1 MNSSASSPKRGGK
14 SSYKFKEVK
23 PFDLFYQLTYMSA
36 LASAGI
42 TSRKTFEI
50 AAQSSSSVASYFAAV
65 NTLVEEM
72 RFDYPQACR
81 AIGEKAKSDDVRTF
95 LLRLSDALR
104 SGEPMAEFLA
114 REAEVQAET
123 YKNMYERDLEALK
136 NWTDAFSSIIVSVA
150 LIVIIQLVSA
160 MIYSMESGMIAGL
173 VTVAVVM
180 GFFGAWI
187 ISRAAPHEVM
197 TVTTGAGSPEQR
209 RTRQLA
215 AILIPAAAL
224 AGLGLALAGVH
235 RGWSLLI
242 VAALLLPVG
251 IVSLISDQRVTK
263 KDVEFSTLLRSLGG
277 MATSAGS
284 TLKQALTKIDLTSFP
299 TLQPDLSRLINRL
312 HARVDPDLCWQRFGQ
327 ETGSQL
333 IHEST
338 DIFYSAVQLGGHPER
353 VGYLVSLFVATTSQ
367 LRAKRSIVAGT
378 FSGLSLVMQVV
389 IAGLMVFVL
398 EIINNFVRLMQ
409 TILTPDDVA
418 LATENITLPMSSL
431 SPEQL
436 TFLTVLTVAM
446 IILMAVISTVAILA
460 SDGGFKYKSA
470 FYLSLELLISGIVFL
485 VVPPVVASIVRSTQ

>member
-1 MNSSASSPKRGGK
+1 MNSSVSSPKRGGK

-114 REAEVQAET
+114 REAEVQAQT

-160 MIYSMESGMIAGL
+160 MIYSMDSGMIAGL

-197 TVTTGAGSPEQR
+197 TVTTGVGSLEQR

-215 AILIPAAAL
+215 AILIL
-224 AGLGLALAGVH
+224 RRRWRSGLARPGCIVAGPAV
-235 RGWSLLI
+235 
-242 VAALLLPVG
+242 VAALPPVG
-251 IVSLISDQRVTK
+251 IVSDQRSAGDQ
-263 KDVEFSTLLRSLGG
+263 KDVSSAPLHRGGHLG
-277 MATSAGS
+277 
-284 TLKQALTKIDLTSFP
+284 
-299 TLQPDLSRLINRL
+299 RL
-312 HARVDPDLCWQRFGQ
+312 DP
-327 ETGSQL
+327 ETGP
-333 IHEST
+333 T
-338 DIFYSAVQLGGHPER
+338 D
-353 VGYLVSLFVATTSQ
+353 
-367 LRAKRSIVAGT
+367 
-378 FSGLSLVMQVV
+378 
-389 IAGLMVFVL
+389 
-398 EIINNFVRLMQ
+398 
-409 TILTPDDVA
+409 
-418 LATENITLPMSSL
+418 
-431 SPEQL
+431 
-436 TFLTVLTVAM
+436 
-446 IILMAVISTVAILA
+446 
-460 SDGGFKYKSA
+460 
-470 FYLSLELLISGIVFL
+470 
-485 VVPPVVASIVRSTQ
+485 

>member
-1 MNSSASSPKRGGK
+1 MSSSTSSPKHGGK

-36 LASAGI
+36 MASAGI
-42 TSRKTFEI
+42 TRRKTFEI
-50 AAQSSSSVASYFAAV
+50 AAQSSSAVASYFAAV
-65 NTLVEEM
+65 NTLVDEM

-104 SGEPMAEFLA
+104 SGEPLAEFLA
-114 REAEVQAET
+114 REAAVQGEH

-150 LIVIIQLVSA
+150 LIVIIQLVSS
-160 MIYSMESGMIAGL
+160 MIYSMDTGMIAGL
-173 VTVAVVM
+173 VTIAVAM
-180 GFFGAWI
+180 GFFGAWV
-187 ISRAAPHEVM
+187 ISRAAPQEVM
-197 TVTTGAGSPEQR
+197 VVAAGGSPEQR
-209 RTRQLA
+209 RARQLA

-224 AGLGLALAGVH
+224 VGLGLALAGLH
-235 RGWSLLI
+235 RGWSLII
-242 VAALLLPVG
+242 VAALLLPIG
-251 IVSLISDQRVTK
+251 IVSLISDRRVSK

-277 MATSAGS
+277 MATSTGS

-299 TLQPDLSRLINRL
+299 TLQPDLSRLIQRL
-312 HARVDPDLCWQRFGQ
+312 HARVEPDLCWQRFGQ

-333 IHEST
+333 VHEST
-338 DIFYSAVQLGGHPER
+338 DIFYSAVKLGGHPEQ
-353 VGYLVSLFVATTSQ
+353 VGYLCSLFVATTSQ

-398 EIINNFVRLMQ
+398 EIINNFMRLMQ
-409 TILTPDDVA
+409 TIVTPGDLA
-418 LATENITLPMSSL
+418 LATENIALPMSSM

-436 TFLTVLTVAM
+436 TFLTYLTVAM
-446 IILMAVISTVAILA
+446 IILMAAISTLAILA

-485 VVPPVVASIVRSTQ
+485 TVPPVVASIVRSTQ